1 MSDDLKPCPFCGG
14 YAIGS
19 CEDVGENKTFWAC
32 EVFCTDCYASTRRC
46 YGRDSDGNEDDADA
60 EGREEWNRRIEA
72 LEARAE
78 KAEAE
83 RDVLRDREKHFA
95 SVLSVADGGQY
106 RNDWDA
112 AIRRVV
118 AERDA
123 LREALRRLLSSPAIS
138 DGDQADPEW
147 GCSETYAAE
156 INALAALN
164 REAGT

>member
-46 YGRDSDGNEDDADA
+46 YGPDSDGNEDDADA
-60 EGREEWNRRIEA
+60 EAREEWNRRIEA

-83 RDVLRDREKHFA
+83 RDALRDVAKQAIDVIE
-95 SVLSVADGGQY
+95 SVQTYPQPD
-106 RNDWDA
+106 
-112 AIRRVV
+112 
-118 AERDA
+118 
-123 LREALRRLLSSPAIS
+123 
-138 DGDQADPEW
+138 DPTDE
-147 GCSETYAAE
+147 
-156 INALAALN
+156 NALTMREHEVFGFDVESARAALN
-164 REAGT
+164 REPE